1 VAQQCAGSR
10 FADFLIAPGSPISY
24 KITTPE
30 SYLTYRGLKLTG
42 VTDMIYQRHAGA
54 VRRFAIAMKIGAWLQ
69 GLPGKLTPAPF
80 RLLQISSAF
89 WQSRALYVATRLD
102 IAGVLGEASL
112 SAEDI
117 AAAVNASPDAIARL
131 LRLLA
136 AMGIFEETTPR
147 VYRNNKLSNHLRA
160 DKRNNIRAMILMHHH
175 DAMSRPWFEQLERGV
190 REGVPPFS
198 LSHGMELFADLD
210 RHSEL
215 DTLFAQAMDSVEAL
229 SGDAYATDFDWSR
242 FERIIDIGGSRGSKS
257 LTILKHHPGLAALVV
272 DRAQVI
278 NEARQYW
285 SAQSTPAA
293 ERMRFEI
300 GDILGTLP
308 AAQSARDIYL
318 LAAVIHG
325 FDADT
330 AIVALRNLADAC
342 GNSGAR
348 IALLENVLPEQGADL
363 FGAASDMQMFM
374 GTRGRERS
382 LTEWSR
388 LFARSGLI
396 LEEVVGLRSF
406 VKILVLKVGN

>member
-1 VAQQCAGSR
+1 M
-10 FADFLIAPGSPISY
+10 
-24 KITTPE
+24 T
-30 SYLTYRGLKLTG
+30 
-42 VTDMIYQRHAGA
+42 YQRHAGA
-54 VRRFAIAMKIGAWLQ
+54 VRRFAMAMKIGAWLQ
-69 GLPGKLTPAPF
+69 ELPGKLTPAPF
-80 RLLQISSAF
+80 RLIQISSAF

-102 IAGVLGEASL
+102 IAGLLGDDSL
-112 SAEDI
+112 NSDDI
-117 AAAVNASPDAIARL
+117 AAGVKASPDAVARL

-190 REGVPPFS
+190 REGVPPFT
-198 LSHGMELFADLD
+198 LSHGMELFEYLD

-278 NEARQYW
+278 DEARQYW
-285 SAQSTPAA
+285 SVQSNPAA
-293 ERMRFEI
+293 ERMQFAV
-300 GDILGTLP
+300 GDILGKLP
-308 AAQSARDIYL
+308 AAQSAQDIYL
-318 LAAVIHG
+318 LAAVLHG
-325 FDADT
+325 FDDDT
-330 AIVALRNLADAC
+330 AVVGLRNLAGAC
-342 GNSGAR
+342 GNTGAR
-348 IALLENVLPEQGADL
+348 IALLENVLPGQGADL

-388 LFARSGLI
+388 LFARSGLV

-406 VKILVLKVGN
+406 VKILLLKVGN